1 MSRRKSERPG
11 KTQGKEEIIIKLSK
25 SFSIINIF
33 YVSSQTFK
41 AFMWKYVLYGLVF
54 SSTVEV

>member
-54 SSTVEV
+54 S